1 MRKEKLRTSENL
13 YNFAGKYTELKARK
27 DLLWRQ
33 NSQYNIINPCT
44 HPSFLIGNKNSYR
57 YGSLV
62 GRYPWYF
69 AIGCIIFSGFCGIG
83 LINFTEENNAFRLW
97 IPQDS
102 SFAKNYGWLQENFP
116 PDSRPVPDWMLL
128 WSRSIS
134 DDLSNRNY

>member
-1 MRKEKLRTSENL
+1 MEFNENIGYFDKFQGFKKPTPYGGARKLRLTDPQCAVPS
-13 YNFAGKYTELKARK
+13 
-27 DLLWRQ
+27 
-33 NSQYNIINPCT
+33 T
-44 HPSFLIGNKNSYR
+44 HRSFLIANKNSYR

-116 PDSRPVPDWMLL
+116 PDSRPVPD
-128 WSRSIS
+128 
-134 DDLSNRNY
+134 